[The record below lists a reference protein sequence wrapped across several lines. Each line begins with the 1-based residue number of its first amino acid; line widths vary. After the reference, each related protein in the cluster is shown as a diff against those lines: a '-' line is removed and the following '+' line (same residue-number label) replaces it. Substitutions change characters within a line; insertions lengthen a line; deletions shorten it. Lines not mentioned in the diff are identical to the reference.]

1 MAGLDNIPQKQSIEI
16 EIAKLDES
24 ILDTINS
31 LNDKSNQLLLEFG
44 QIYIRKQEIAD
55 ELIRLDSLLEK
66 GETTFKNT
74 SIELKEILES
84 LDDKYP
90 AGRLNLQDGTV
101 QYQPGAPSR
110 KQLAEQQAQ
119 QAEQP
124 ASSGMKVVKE

>member
-16 EIAKLDES
+16 ETAKVDET
-24 ILDTINS
+24 ILATINS

-44 QIYIRKQEIAD
+44 QIYIRKKEIAD
-55 ELIRLDSLLEK
+55 ELVRLDSLLEK
-66 GETTFKNT
+66 GEAEFKNA
-74 SIELKEILES
+74 SIELKEVLES

-101 QYQPGAPSR
+101 QYQPGAPTR

-119 QAEQP
+119 QA
-124 ASSGMKVVKE
+124 K

>member
-24 ILDTINS
+24 TLDTIKS

-44 QIYIRKQEIAD
+44 QIYIRRKEIED
-55 ELIRLDSLLEK
+55 ELIRLDSLLEQ
-66 GETTFKNT
+66 GENEFKKN
-74 SIELKEILES
+74 SIELKETLEA

-101 QYQPGAPSR
+101 QYQPGAPTR

-119 QAEQP
+119 QQQP
-124 ASSGMKVVKE
+124 SGNGMKVVKE

>member
-16 EIAKLDES
+16 EIAKVDES
-24 ILDTINS
+24 ILDTIKS
-31 LNDKSNQLLLEFG
+31 LNDASNQLLLEFG
-44 QIYIRKQEIAD
+44 QIYIRRKEIED

-66 GETTFKNT
+66 GESEFKKN
-74 SIELKEILES
+74 SIELKEILEA

-101 QYQPGAPSR
+101 QYQPGAPTR

-119 QAEQP
+119 QQQ
-124 ASSGMKVVKE
+124 SSGNGMKVVKE

>member
-101 QYQPGAPSR
+101 QYQPGAPTR
-110 KQLAEQQAQ
+110 KQLAEQQTQ
-119 QAEQP
+119 QQQQ
-124 ASSGMKVVKE
+124 SSGKGMKVVKE

>member
-44 QIYIRKQEIAD
+44 QIYIRKKEIAD

-66 GETTFKNT
+66 GEAEFKNA
-74 SIELKEILES
+74 SIELKEVLES

-101 QYQPGAPSR
+101 QYQPGAPTR

-119 QAEQP
+119 
-124 ASSGMKVVKE
+124 SDSNKVVKE